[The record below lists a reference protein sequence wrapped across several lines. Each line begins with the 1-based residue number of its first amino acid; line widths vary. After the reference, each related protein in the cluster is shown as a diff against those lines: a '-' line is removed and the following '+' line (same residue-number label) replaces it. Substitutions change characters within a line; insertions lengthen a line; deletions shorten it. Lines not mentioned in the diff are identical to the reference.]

1 MKLTISN
8 TELVKSLN
16 LIGSIVE
23 KKATMPILANVL
35 ISAEEG
41 KVSFSGSELD
51 ITAQTNVVAKVKQRG
66 STTVNA
72 KMFLEVVR
80 ELPEGDVELILTAGE
95 RLEIK
100 AKNSN
105 VTLVGVSAQEYPSLA
120 GLSLTPKD
128 SVSAGVLLEMIEATL
143 YAVSTDETRFN
154 LGGVCFESLK
164 GTDASSGP
172 KIVRGKKDPQGS
184 ILRLVSTDGHRLAL
198 VTREVEG
205 LSFNGRVIAPRKG
218 LQELKKVLED
228 NKDTNVLFGISEGF
242 LIVETPTAK
251 ITMRLID
258 GEFPDY
264 TRALPEKEGTKI
276 TVDAKELSSALRRVA
291 LLVSDKQKCVKFEI
305 QKEALQMS
313 SSSPELGEAVVSIP
327 IEYSGKPFIVGFDSR
342 FVRDITD
349 NIGEKGSFV
358 MELNGETGPGKFY
371 VQGDE
376 SSFGVVMPMRIV

>member
-1 MKLTISN
+1 MKFTLSN
-8 TELVKSLN
+8 TDLFKALN
-16 LIGSIVE
+16 LIGNIVE

-41 KVSFSGSELD
+41 KVFFSGSELD
-51 ITAQTNVVAKVKQRG
+51 ITAQTQVPAKVKQRG

-80 ELPEGDVELILTAGE
+80 ELPEGDVELTLTPGE

-100 AKNSN
+100 ARNSN
-105 VTLVGVSAQEYPSLA
+105 LTLVGVSAQEYPSLA

-128 SVSAGVLLEMIEATL
+128 SISSSVLLEMIESTL

-154 LGGVCFESLK
+154 LGGVCFESVQT
-164 GTDASSGP
+164 GDTVSGP
-172 KIVRGKKDPQGS
+172 KIVRGKKDS
-184 ILRLVSTDGHRLAL
+184 KTSTLRLVSTDGHRLAL
-198 VTREVEG
+198 ITREVEG
-205 LSFNGRVIAPRKG
+205 LSFSGRVIAPRKG

-228 NKDTNVLFGISEGF
+228 NKDTNILFGISEGF
-242 LIVETPTAK
+242 LVVESPTSK
-251 ITMRLID
+251 LTMRLID

-264 TRALPEKEGTKI
+264 TRALPEKEGTRI
-276 TVDAKELSSALRRVA
+276 TVDSKELSSALRRVA
-291 LLVSDKQKCVKFEI
+291 LLVSDKQKCVKFDI
-305 QKEALQMS
+305 QKDMLHMS
-313 SSSPELGEAVVSIP
+313 SSSPELGEAFVSLP
-327 IEYSGKPFIVGFDSR
+327 IEHKGNPFVVGFDSR
-342 FVRDITD
+342 FIRDISD
-349 NIGEKGSFV
+349 NIGESKGFV